1 MNLYVKA
8 KIRLEIV
15 VFFGNTDSPH
25 QLFKVEVKGRATT
38 GLSACIKAKARHQIS
53 MFRYQTAYTKPE
65 NELEKMFSSIDFS
78 GCDTNWKK
86 SMRIMEKVY
95 QTLSY
100 VKSATTVETSAE
112 QALQLG
118 QGVCQD
124 YAHIMISLCRMAG
137 IPSRY
142 VVGMLIG
149 EGLSHAWVE
158 IENNGYWYGLDLTNF
173 LVVNDQHIKI
183 SMGEIIKI
191 V

>member
-1 MNLYVKA
+1 
-8 KIRLEIV
+8 
-15 VFFGNTDSPH
+15 
-25 QLFKVEVKGRATT
+25 
-38 GLSACIKAKARHQIS
+38 
-53 MFRYQTAYTKPE
+53 
-65 NELEKMFSSIDFS
+65 MFSSIDFS

-100 VKSATTVETSAE
+100 VKGATTVETSAE

-158 IENNGYWYGLDLTNF
+158 IESNGYWYGLDLTNF